1 LSLPQRHRADGG
13 GRRDR
18 ELQLLDVVMV
28 RAAIEQY
35 GGNREQYLDVMD
47 QFEQSFPAIRF
58 ILMTGHTDGTDSTG
72 TLFHNNNLVRQ
83 YALEHGKVLFDFADI
98 ETYSPDG
105 GGPYYNNNEGNCLW
119 CAAYCDSHPGFC
131 TSLPSSCAH
140 TENTNA
146 QKLFCKLKAQA
157 FWWMMGR
164 LAGWDG
170 N

>member
-1 LSLPQRHRADGG
+1 
-13 GRRDR
+13 
-18 ELQLLDVVMV
+18 MV